1 MFVLFVL
8 SLFPISQDISE
19 ATPYG
24 LSYRANLCLFVLESA
39 IQSSLSCRF
48 NFRVLA
54 FKMANPGWLCP
65 VVRTITRSHR
75 LSFSKLQGPWNM
87 LDLHIFTV
95 LLFLHKQGSAY
106 DLMLN
111 SYHQPVLSQEDSVL
125 VCMAPADARLHCHL
139 QDNYHSQQAL
149 RTH

>member
-54 FKMANPGWLCP
+54 FKMANTGWPCP

-111 SYHQPVLSQEDSVL
+111 SYHQPVLS
-125 VCMAPADARLHCHL
+125 
-139 QDNYHSQQAL
+139 
-149 RTH
+149 